1 MHILPQRLATKIPVI
16 MAVSVVVM
24 VGLFVSVASWIG
36 GDSSVKLTETIL
48 LNAAKGRTST
58 VDIYMEQLNDKMSS
72 MASHTVV
79 SNSSTELQS
88 GWTSLKQDAAKVVRG
103 IYIDENPNAPN
114 ERFKLSMVDG
124 TDYLYVN
131 AHNKHH
137 EEIGRLLKGS
147 AFNDALFFDKTGDLY
162 YSYRKGDE
170 LGRNIFDKGEHSL
183 NSKLVDQVA
192 PIANHARDTPKD
204 PYTKIGFTGFFN
216 EDGQLKAYLVA
227 PVQKWGLTLAA
238 VALELDSSK
247 LIDIMA
253 DKTGLGQTGEVVLVS
268 QGHEEIDFNTR
279 EVHPLAESMM
289 GLVDQA
295 LAGEVAK
302 GNADINGN
310 EILAIAV
317 PMSVLGQKW
326 AVVAQQSYDEL
337 MEPASKI
344 STSLLLLGLVMLVVI
359 GGAGAWF
366 VRKSL
371 SPLQSLNQSVMQ
383 IAQQNYDVDLPD
395 QTRKDE
401 IGELSRSI
409 EVLRNNALERL
420 RLQDQ
425 NKLEQ
430 EERAKRQLAIEELIE
445 GFRTSSSELLN
456 NVASNMD
463 NMRNA
468 AKILASVAVE
478 TKDKATNSAS
488 ASQEASG
495 NVQTVATAA
504 EELTAS
510 IEEIKRQVNETSSV
524 VAQATKATQ
533 VTTETVEGLSHSA
546 QKIGDVISLIQA
558 IAEQTNLLALNATI
572 EAARAGEHGKGF
584 AVVAAEVKELA
595 NQTSKATEEIASQ
608 IQDIQTATNQ
618 AVQAIGGI
626 ANTMDQVNQYTSTI
640 SVAVDEQ
647 GSATFEISRNVA
659 QAANGTQQVAGDMS
673 GLSAAISET
682 TQSVDQVEMSTTD
695 VAHQTDRLRE
705 EVDSFLRGVANL

>member
-1 MHILPQRLATKIPVI
+1 
-16 MAVSVVVM
+16 
-24 VGLFVSVASWIG
+24 
-36 GDSSVKLTETIL
+36 
-48 LNAAKGRTST
+48 
-58 VDIYMEQLNDKMSS
+58 
-72 MASHTVV
+72 
-79 SNSSTELQS
+79 
-88 GWTSLKQDAAKVVRG
+88 
-103 IYIDENPNAPN
+103 
-114 ERFKLSMVDG
+114 
-124 TDYLYVN
+124 
-131 AHNKHH
+131 
-137 EEIGRLLKGS
+137 
-147 AFNDALFFDKTGDLY
+147 
-162 YSYRKGDE
+162 
-170 LGRNIFDKGEHSL
+170 
-183 NSKLVDQVA
+183 
-192 PIANHARDTPKD
+192 
-204 PYTKIGFTGFFN
+204 
-216 EDGQLKAYLVA
+216 
-227 PVQKWGLTLAA
+227 
-238 VALELDSSK
+238 
-247 LIDIMA
+247 
-253 DKTGLGQTGEVVLVS
+253 
-268 QGHEEIDFNTR
+268 
-279 EVHPLAESMM
+279 
-289 GLVDQA
+289 
-295 LAGEVAK
+295 
-302 GNADINGN
+302 
-310 EILAIAV
+310 
-317 PMSVLGQKW
+317 
-326 AVVAQQSYDEL
+326 
-337 MEPASKI
+337 
-344 STSLLLLGLVMLVVI
+344 MLVVI

-558 IAEQTNLLALNATI
+558 IAEQTNLLALTPPSRQHEPASTV
-572 EAARAGEHGKGF
+572 RA
-584 AVVAAEVKELA
+584 LRSWRPRSR
-595 NQTSKATEEIASQ
+595 NWPP
-608 IQDIQTATNQ
+608 DIQGNRGNRFPDPGHPDCNQ
-618 AVQAIGGI
+618 SGRSGDWRHCQHDGSGQSIYQHHLCGG
-626 ANTMDQVNQYTSTI
+626 
-640 SVAVDEQ
+640 
-647 GSATFEISRNVA
+647 
-659 QAANGTQQVAGDMS
+659 
-673 GLSAAISET
+673 
-682 TQSVDQVEMSTTD
+682 
-695 VAHQTDRLRE
+695 
-705 EVDSFLRGVANL
+705 